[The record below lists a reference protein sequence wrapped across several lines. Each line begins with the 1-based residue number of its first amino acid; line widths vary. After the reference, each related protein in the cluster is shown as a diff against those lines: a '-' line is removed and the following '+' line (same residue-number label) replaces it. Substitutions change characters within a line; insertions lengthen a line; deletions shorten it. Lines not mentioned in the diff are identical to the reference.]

1 MKRSLSGSLGLTIQ
15 DGGDSGNK
23 FVEMA
28 TRKDPTRDPEGSRVL
43 EKRFFWGV
51 PLGYKKPYPISNQ
64 KCSNLLSYLRL
75 QVNFQPCHVVSIGHD
90 QSVSIS
96 SF

>member
-43 EKRFFWGV
+43 EKRFFGVFRWGIRN
-51 PLGYKKPYPISNQ
+51 PTLFQTKNALICYPISD
-64 KCSNLLSYLRL
+64 YRL
-75 QVNFQPCHVVSIGHD
+75 TFNPVTWFP
-90 QSVSIS
+90 
-96 SF
+96 

>member
-1 MKRSLSGSLGLTIQ
+1 MFSNLVSSAWVCILIVFKMKRSLSESLGLTIQ

-43 EKRFFWGV
+43 EKSFLGV
-51 PLGYKKPYPISNQ
+51 FRCGIGNPTLSQTKNALICYPIS
-64 KCSNLLSYLRL
+64 
-75 QVNFQPCHVVSIGHD
+75 D
-90 QSVSIS
+90 
-96 SF
+96 